1 MQDIPKVIPIKK
13 VISET
18 GFVKTFVFEHD
29 LGAKPGQ
36 FVNLW
41 IPRVNEKPMS
51 VAYCGKN
58 EFWLTIFAVGDFS
71 KKIHDLGPGGLVG
84 NQGSLRQRFCI

>member
-13 VISET
+13 VIKET

-36 FVNLW
+36 FVNVW

-51 VAYCGKN
+51 IAYWIFRRRCMN
-58 EFWLTIFAVGDFS
+58 WVRALWLEFADHTAKAFPLNRSSI
-71 KKIHDLGPGGLVG
+71 
-84 NQGSLRQRFCI
+84 